1 MDRVDWRTWFSD
13 NTRLETVL
21 ENIER
26 EFPQKEYA
34 LERLLER
41 FASLAGERHDR
52 ESEAGTSVRP
62 LWS

>member
-21 ENIER
+21 ENME

-41 FASLAGERHDR
+41 FASLAGDEHDR
-52 ESEAGTSVRP
+52 EIRS
-62 LWS
+62 WNF

>member
-34 LERLLER
+34 LERLLL
-41 FASLAGERHDR
+41 SLIHI
-52 ESEAGTSVRP
+52 
-62 LWS
+62 